1 MRKCEVNKE
10 EQIRRLNIIPGR
22 TFRSQR
28 TKSISIEHIPAS
40 RKKFDTQTQRMRI
53 VMTAKSSEN
62 RLPTAEVRV
71 LDLNQVDRTI
81 INPLVQQ
88 QQQGTVLTRPNTG
101 KFRGS
106 NIALAFQHQE
116 EIFSLI
122 RTKEKSSLAK
132 LERSPDYLAIP
143 THMACGTPAN
153 AKLDDMANFFYRS
166 NNYSICSNAF
176 SNNDKRPKTSK
187 V

>member
-1 MRKCEVNKE
+1 MR
-10 EQIRRLNIIPGR
+10 RMNIIPGR

-53 VMTAKSSEN
+53 VMTAKSLEN

-81 INPLVQQ
+81 ITPLVQQ
-88 QQQGTVLTRPNTG
+88 QQKQETVLTRPNTG

-106 NIALAFQHQE
+106 NIDLAFQHQE
-116 EIFSLI
+116 EIFSLM
-122 RTKEKSSLAK
+122 RTKEKSSLSK

-143 THMACGTPAN
+143 TNMTSGTPAN
-153 AKLDDMANFFYRS
+153 AKLDDLANFFYRS
-166 NNYSICSNAF
+166 NNYSICSSAC

>member
-10 EQIRRLNIIPGR
+10 EQMRHMNIIPGR

-28 TKSISIEHIPAS
+28 TKSISIEQIPVS
-40 RKKFDTQTQRMRI
+40 RKKFETQTQRMRI
-53 VMTAKSSEN
+53 VMTAKSSET

-81 INPLVQQ
+81 ITPLVQQ
-88 QQQGTVLTRPNTG
+88 ETVLTRPNTG

-122 RTKEKSSLAK
+122 RTKEKSSLSK
-132 LERSPDYLAIP
+132 LERSPDYLEIP
-143 THMACGTPAN
+143 APMVCGTTAN
-153 AKLDDMANFFYRS
+153 AKLDDLANYFYRS
-166 NNYSICSNAF
+166 NNYSISSCTY